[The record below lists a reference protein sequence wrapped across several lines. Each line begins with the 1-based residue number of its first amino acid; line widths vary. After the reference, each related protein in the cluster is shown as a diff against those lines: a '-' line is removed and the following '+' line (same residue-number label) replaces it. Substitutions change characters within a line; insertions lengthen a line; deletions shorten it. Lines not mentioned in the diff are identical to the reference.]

1 MTGECLFTPRLEL
14 RPITLGVVEAV
25 MLGERARVEDIAGAR
40 LPEAWPGRALIER
53 AFSVSLDAIRA
64 DPEKRLWGDRL
75 MVTRDAEA
83 RVVGSIV
90 FHGRP
95 GEDGLCE
102 VGYGVEESSQRQGY
116 ATEGVGAAVA
126 WALAQ
131 PETRVVQAATFGW
144 HVPSL
149 RVLAKTGFV
158 QCGTRDHETLG
169 ELLLFERRRA

>member
-1 MTGECLFTPRLEL
+1 MTKRLEL

-25 MLGERARVEDIAGAR
+25 MLGERARVEEIAGAR

-53 AFSVSLDAIRA
+53 AFSVSLEAIRA
-64 DPEKRLWGDRL
+64 DPEVRLWGDRL
-75 MVTRDAEA
+75 LVTRDDDP
-83 RVVGSIV
+83 RIVGSIV

-102 VGYGVEESSQRQGY
+102 IGYGVEESSQRQGL

-131 PETRVVQAATFGW
+131 PEVRIVQAATFGW
-144 HVPSL
+144 HIASL
-149 RVLAKTGFV
+149 RVLVKNGFA
-158 QCGTRDHETLG
+158 QAGTRDHETLG
-169 ELLLFERRRA
+169 ELLLYERRKHDEPR